1 MKHLEVER
9 KYDVDD
15 DFVMPELA
23 QAREVTMTA
32 GVVEHR
38 LDATYHDTEA
48 LDLARHGVTLR
59 RRTGG
64 ADQGWHLKRP
74 AGPGARTESVA
85 PLRDDAGASPR
96 SSTASSGHSPA
107 ADPCDRSPGS
117 RRIGPSVRYGPP
129 TVRPSPW
136 SPTTRFSAQALG
148 DEVVL
153 RRWREV
159 EVELVDGP
167 ESVLEQVERVL
178 LAAGARAPVAA
189 SKLARALEG
198 RFPRSPRS
206 EGAWSSVGTYAR
218 AQRDALL
225 TLDPLVRRDEPD
237 AVHKMRVACRRL
249 RSTLRTFRP
258 LLDRARTEP
267 LRRELRW
274 LAGELGHARDAE
286 VMADRLDQALA
297 SEPSELVIGPVSRQ
311 VVERFST
318 ESAEARV
325 RVLAALDSP
334 RYAALLDSLDDVVD
348 GPPTKPASRSA
359 LRGMARKALRRV
371 DRRLAKAEKLADGR
385 SAGSRLLPPLP
396 GVVDDRATALHDA
409 RKAAKRARYAAEAL
423 QDLGGKD
430 ARRLVKTLKHLQNV
444 LGAYQDSVLTRQVL
458 RDHGVRTHLDGENAF
473 TYGLLHARQ
482 QAEGERALAALPSAQ
497 RRIDRGRVR
506 SWLK

>member
-85 PLRDDAGASPR
+85 PLRDDAGIPEEFDGELRALTRGRPLRPVARVTTNRSERPLR
-96 SSTASSGHSPA
+96 SSDG
-107 ADPCDRSPGS
+107 
-117 RRIGPSVRYGPP
+117 
-129 TVRPSPW
+129 
-136 SPTTRFSAQALG
+136 TTLAVVTDDEVSAQALG

-198 RFPRSPRS
+198 RLPRSPKS

-267 LRRELRW
+267 LRQELRW

-334 RYAALLDSLDDVVD
+334 RYAALLDSLDEVVD
-348 GPPTKPASRSA
+348 GPPTKPASRPA